1 MGGLWA
7 RRWRRDLAAGE
18 TGVKPVSAPHGSI
31 TDSGHTGWHPVGQR
45 SCSRRPAL
53 LISCWD
59 ARQIRPAWEGNTC
72 RLAQTNCQCEYGRGQ
87 KPQVSVT
94 LKDQSGT
101 LQKHLVAGKCA
112 ATIKLLTWHPF
123 GKSFFDAK
131 PAFLLLY
138 VPLWFHFVGTW
149 RIWCQRLIWVVA
161 SRQQRRSTPWAAADT
176 WRSNWKCTSW
186 AAFYGNID
194 VCN

>member
-7 RRWRRDLAAGE
+7 RRWRRDLAAGQ

-31 TDSGHTGWHPVGQR
+31 SDSGHTGWHPVGQR

-112 ATIKLLTWHPF
+112 ATIKLLTWHSHSWKASLMLNLLFCCCTFRF
-123 GKSFFDAK
+123 GFT
-131 PAFLLLY
+131 LLVHDEFGVNAWSELWLHGSK
-138 VPLWFHFVGTW
+138 VDLHRELLQIHGDPTGNVLVEPLFME
-149 RIWCQRLIWVVA
+149 I
-161 SRQQRRSTPWAAADT
+161 
-176 WRSNWKCTSW
+176 
-186 AAFYGNID
+186 
-194 VCN
+194 